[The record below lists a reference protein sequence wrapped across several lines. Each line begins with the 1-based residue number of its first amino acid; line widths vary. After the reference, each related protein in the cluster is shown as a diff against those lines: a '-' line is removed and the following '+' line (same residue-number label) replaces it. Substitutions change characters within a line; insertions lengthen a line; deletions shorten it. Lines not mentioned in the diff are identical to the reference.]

1 MLEEIDAR
9 GSNFFGISDTTEI
22 VLDQSNGVGFFMQV
36 EQELLIAL
44 RRIIRAIDL
53 HSKKLNRESGLTGPQ
68 LIILQTINALPEVT
82 PKRLAS
88 EVTLSQGTVTV
99 ILDRLEARG
108 LIQRVRS
115 ERDRR
120 SYHLT
125 LSETGRNL
133 LAKAPPPLQD
143 AFIERFSKLEQWEQT
158 QILSSVQRLAV
169 MMDAVDIDA
178 APMLE
183 IGTIQAGPADI

>member
-1 MLEEIDAR
+1 MR
-9 GSNFFGISDTTEI
+9 GTNKLLLGQSNFGS
-22 VLDQSNGVGFFMQV
+22 GMQV

-68 LIILQTINALPEVT
+68 LIILQTIQSLPEVT
-82 PKRLAS
+82 PKRLAQ

-99 ILDRLEARG
+99 ILDRLTARG
-108 LIQRVRS
+108 LVERVRS
-115 ERDRR
+115 ETDRR

-125 LSETGRNL
+125 LSEEGAKVLSLAPAL
-133 LAKAPPPLQD
+133 LQNE
-143 AFIERFSKLEQWEQT
+143 FIDRFSQLEQWEQT
-158 QILSSVQRLAV
+158 QILSSVQRVAV
-169 MMDAVDIDA
+169 MMDAVGIDA

-183 IGTIQAGPADI
+183 LGTLQDARY

>member
-1 MLEEIDAR
+1 
-9 GSNFFGISDTTEI
+9 
-22 VLDQSNGVGFFMQV
+22 MQV

-68 LIILQTINALPEVT
+68 LIILQTIQSLPEVT
-82 PKRLAS
+82 PKRLAQ

-99 ILDRLEARG
+99 ILDRLTARG
-108 LIQRVRS
+108 LVERVRS
-115 ERDRR
+115 ETDRR

-125 LSETGRNL
+125 LSEEGAEVLRLAPAL
-133 LAKAPPPLQD
+133 LQNE
-143 AFIERFSKLEQWEQT
+143 FIDRFSQLEQWEQT
-158 QILSSVQRLAV
+158 QILSSVQRVAV
-169 MMDAVDIDA
+169 MMDAVAIDA

-183 IGTIQAGPADI
+183 LGTLQAARY

>member
-1 MLEEIDAR
+1 
-9 GSNFFGISDTTEI
+9 
-22 VLDQSNGVGFFMQV
+22 MQV
-36 EQELLIAL
+36 EQVLLIAL

-125 LSETGRNL
+125 LSETGRDL
-133 LAKAPPPLQD
+133 LEKAPPPLQD

-169 MMDAVDIDA
+169 MMDAVGIDA
-178 APMLE
+178 APILE
-183 IGTIQAGPADI
+183 IGTIQAVPAEV

>member
-1 MLEEIDAR
+1 
-9 GSNFFGISDTTEI
+9 
-22 VLDQSNGVGFFMQV
+22 MQV

-68 LIILQTINALPEVT
+68 LIILQTIQSLPEVT
-82 PKRLAS
+82 PKRLAQ

-99 ILDRLEARG
+99 ILDRLTARG
-108 LIQRVRS
+108 LVERVRS
-115 ERDRR
+115 ETDRR

-125 LSETGRNL
+125 LSEEGAEVLRLAPAL
-133 LAKAPPPLQD
+133 LQNE
-143 AFIERFSKLEQWEQT
+143 FIDRFSQLEQWEQT
-158 QILSSVQRLAV
+158 QILSSVQRVAV

-183 IGTIQAGPADI
+183 LGTLQAARY